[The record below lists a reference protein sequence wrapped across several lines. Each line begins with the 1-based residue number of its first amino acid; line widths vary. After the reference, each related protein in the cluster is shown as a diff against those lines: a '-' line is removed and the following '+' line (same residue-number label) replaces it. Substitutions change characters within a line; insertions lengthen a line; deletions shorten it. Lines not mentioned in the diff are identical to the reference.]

1 MLTPSLYEIP
11 SSVETLNSIYEEVL
25 LLKNVDKEIENWLKD
40 VRDFYSSYNEETDVD
55 KVAFKL
61 INKYDETVVTIM
73 NMKKTYSVKIILE
86 FMLFLLLGIA
96 IINLIKVLK
105 FFRY

>member
-1 MLTPSLYEIP
+1 M
-11 SSVETLNSIYEEVL
+11 NSIYEEVL